1 MTLTVHSLDHVTL
14 VSQDLARTRH
24 FYVDI
29 LGMQRVARPEFDFP
43 GDWFRAGKT
52 LIHIN
57 VAGAEAGA
65 PGAPS
70 NSGTHPTRG
79 HHIAF
84 LVDDVEAAAQALR
97 EAGLAIVAG
106 PRQRPDGGQQVYV
119 HDPDGYLI
127 ELCTNPTR

>member
-1 MTLTVHSLDHVTL
+1 MALTVQSLDHVTL
-14 VSQDLARTRH
+14 VSQDLARTRR

-43 GDWFRAGKT
+43 GDWFQAGKT

-57 VAGAEAGA
+57 VAGLEAGL
-65 PGAPS
+65 PGTPS
-70 NSGTHPTRG
+70 SSGTHPTRG
-79 HHIAF
+79 HHVAF
-84 LVDDVEAAAQALR
+84 LVDDVYATAQALR
-97 EAGLAIVAG
+97 QAGLAIVAG

-119 HDPDGYLI
+119 SDPDGYLI